1 MNHPLIKTC
10 YSTKSDSRDSDHE
23 VTKLKR
29 CIMLPL
35 EFFTSLMLYKVQNIF
50 FFFYIPFKP
59 CFVLAASFPN
69 KTFTYSCSVAVGGW
83 EEKLV
88 RHLIKTQTNIP
99 TTVYG
104 SQTMHLKCPEFQVFF
119 QKDFDCIDSV
129 LIFSKKNSKA
139 GGL

>member
-1 MNHPLIKTC
+1 M
-10 YSTKSDSRDSDHE
+10 
-23 VTKLKR
+23 
-29 CIMLPL
+29 
-35 EFFTSLMLYKVQNIF
+35 
-50 FFFYIPFKP
+50 
-59 CFVLAASFPN
+59 
-69 KTFTYSCSVAVGGW
+69 AVVGR

-129 LIFSKKNSKA
+129 LIFSKKKFKIRGSLGFKILFWLSSCDGKDKDKDKVLCILGVNIFS
-139 GGL
+139 GVNVFQG